1 MVRKKGKFKLFS
13 YIVDDFLIFYKSLN
27 RNEKIISFSILESE
41 DFFPLITIL
50 NNFVKQRFLNYYS
63 IQISTTK
70 RNKKLFFLNFED
82 KTKDRILKSFNL
94 ILQKLNPLKYKL
106 QFLEKDKL
114 EATFLNIVFKNFSS
128 NIKGSKVSESLLLKD
143 EETSR
148 YIDIYDINLGNIV
161 EKTMFF
167 LNFINLLTKLN
178 CTSYLIINFK
188 RLIDDNIRFSISLI
202 DSRKNLNSLIKIEKE
217 MKDFFNFNL
226 ITRKKIE
233 FYNVFHLLWR
243 SGSNDYS
250 YEFKDYNDFFLGSNN
265 SSNFESLN
273 KFNIQFEHNLTDK
286 QIRFKRLN
294 YNLLFINQHILFYTA
309 QNLDYKVI
317 ISLLK
322 KYYSKYFLYFLIL
335 NEFEYSKLLEI
346 NGLTMLDNVKLL
358 SLKDFSHFNFKV
370 FKNNHLLKNTQID
383 SDILSGVI
391 RM

>member
-1 MVRKKGKFKLFS
+1 M
-13 YIVDDFLIFYKSLN
+13 I
-27 RNEKIISFSILESE
+27 E
-41 DFFPLITIL
+41 
-50 NNFVKQRFLNYYS
+50 
-63 IQISTTK
+63 
-70 RNKKLFFLNFED
+70 
-82 KTKDRILKSFNL
+82 
-94 ILQKLNPLKYKL
+94 
-106 QFLEKDKL
+106 
-114 EATFLNIVFKNFSS
+114 
-128 NIKGSKVSESLLLKD
+128 
-143 EETSR
+143 
-148 YIDIYDINLGNIV
+148 
-161 EKTMFF
+161 
-167 LNFINLLTKLN
+167 NLLTKLN
-178 CTSYLIINFK
+178 RTSYLIINFK

-233 FYNVFHLLWR
+233 FYNIFHLLWR

-250 YEFKDYNDFFLGSNN
+250 YEFKDYNDFFLGGNN

-273 KFNIQFEHNLTDK
+273 KFNIQFEDNLTDK

-294 YNLLFINQHILFYTA
+294 YNLLFINQHILFYAA

-346 NGLTMLDNVKLL
+346 NGITMLDNVKLL
-358 SLKDFSHFNFKV
+358 SLNNFSDFNFKV

-383 SDILSGVI
+383 SDVLSRVI